1 MAGQKNK
8 KKTASYKA
16 RQAPA
21 VPVEVPALGALIL
34 AVIIV
39 LALFSHQAGDLSAGP
54 AKEFHNHIGLFG
66 AHLSA
71 VLIKWFGLASF
82 WPAPIFFIL
91 SVIFIK
97 GRSPRVSPFQMALG
111 LSLAVFAVLALFA
124 IIWPGPKLTV
134 FWPGESVSGGGA
146 VGSFLVRGLLATI
159 GSVGSIMVLPL
170 VFFVGFLVA
179 TGISLGSFFSAIGR
193 FLSIFSS
200 SGQGSQAAQGAQA
213 WSGLESARGAKSE
226 PGALKLNLTE
236 DDGPKKG
243 ARRAKNSG
251 KNSGPRDI
259 GLDLDLDDH
268 DALDLEPHVSQAP
281 PEPLIVE
288 KKRPAA
294 KKVKSEAPK
303 TVRGG
308 PYELPPIDLLDPP
321 DDKGPENYSS
331 GLSHET
337 LKENARLL
345 ETKLSEFGVEG
356 RVLEVSSGPVIT
368 MYEFQPAPGI
378 KISKIVALAN
388 DLAMAMRVAAVRVV
402 APIPGKAALGFEL
415 PNRDRAT
422 VTLREVMES
431 QAFQSLKSPLSLVLG
446 VDITGVPQVA
456 DLGRMPHL
464 LIAGSTGSGK
474 SVGLDCMI
482 MSILYKA
489 RPDQVRFLLI
499 DPKCVEMATYQDLP
513 HLLHPVLTD
522 ADEANLALKW
532 AVHEMDLRY
541 KLMAEKGVRNIT
553 GFNDLVKKEAKE
565 SANPEELL
573 PPMPY
578 LVIIID
584 ELSDLML
591 QAAKDVEVAIT
602 RLAAKARAAGI
613 HLILAT
619 QRPSVDVLTGVIKA
633 NLPTRLSFQVTTKVD
648 SKTILDRMGAEQ
660 LLGKGDM
667 LFMPPGT
674 AKLIRL
680 HGAFVSDEEKKRV
693 TDYIRQWGPPDYVES
708 LVPPERGEDEGG
720 GQRDDKY
727 REAVEIVRREGK
739 ASISSVQR
747 HLRIGYNRAARI
759 IEEMER
765 DGIIGPA
772 DGAKPRIVF

>member
-1 MAGQKNK
+1 MAVPKNK
-8 KKTASYKA
+8 KKPQKPLA
-16 RQAPA
+16 RQAPS
-21 VPVEVPALGALIL
+21 VPPEVPALGSLIL
-34 AVIIV
+34 AAVV
-39 LALFSHQAGDLSAGP
+39 ALALFSHRAADLSAGS
-54 AKEFHNHIGLFG
+54 EVRNHIGLVG
-66 AHLSA
+66 AHLSR
-71 VLIKWFGLASF
+71 VLIEWFGLASF
-82 WPAPIFFIL
+82 WPAPVLFCL
-91 SVIFIK
+91 SAHFLR
-97 GRSPRVSPFQMALG
+97 GRPPRTGPAQIALG
-111 LSLAVFAVLALFA
+111 LALAVFAGLALFELV
-124 IIWPGPKLTV
+124 WPGPKRLA
-134 FWPGESVSGGGA
+134 FWPGEAVSGGGQVGA
-146 VGSFLVRGLLATI
+146 FLSRGLASVMGRVGSM
-159 GSVGSIMVLPL
+159 MVLPI
-170 VFFVGFLVA
+170 VFLAGFFVA
-179 TGISLGSFFSAIGR
+179 TGISPASALSGLGRFFS
-193 FLSIFSS
+193 LFSRPA
-200 SGQGSQAAQGAQA
+200 GARAERPAAAADADAPRVTRQ
-213 WSGLESARGAKSE
+213 
-226 PGALKLNLTE
+226 
-236 DDGPKKG
+236 
-243 ARRAKNSG
+243 ARRAETPPDMG
-251 KNSGPRDI
+251 LEAEIEPMPLDI
-259 GLDLDLDDH
+259 
-268 DALDLEPHVSQAP
+268 VAP
-281 PEPLIVE
+281 PGPIIVE

-294 KKVKSEAPK
+294 KKAKAGPARP
-303 TVRGG
+303 VRGG
-308 PYELPPIDLLDPP
+308 PYELPSIDLLDPP
-321 DDKGPENYSS
+321 EDRGQDSYSS
-331 GLSHET
+331 GLSHEA

-422 VTLREVMES
+422 VTLREVIES

-446 VDITGVPQVA
+446 VDITGAPQVA

-482 MSILYKA
+482 MSVLYKA
-489 RPDQVRFLLI
+489 TPDQVRFLLI

-522 ADEANLALKW
+522 PDEANMALKW

-553 GFNDLVKKEAKE
+553 GFNDLVRKEAE
-565 SANPEELL
+565 SNPGSGDNL

-578 LVIIID
+578 LIIIID

-674 AKLIRL
+674 AKLLRL
-680 HGAFVSDEEKKRV
+680 HGAYVSDEEKKRV

-708 LVPPERGEDEGG
+708 LVPPERGEDDGG
-720 GQRDDKY
+720 GQRDDRY

-759 IEEMER
+759 VDDMER

-772 DGAKPRIVF
+772 DGAKPRVVF